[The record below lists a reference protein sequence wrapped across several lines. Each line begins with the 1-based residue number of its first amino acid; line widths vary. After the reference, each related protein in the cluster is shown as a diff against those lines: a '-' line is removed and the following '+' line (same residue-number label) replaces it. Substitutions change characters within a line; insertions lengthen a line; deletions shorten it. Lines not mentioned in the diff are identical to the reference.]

1 MTLVNMFTFNRKVHF
16 SIISKCLS
24 SKSPSV
30 KSKPK
35 TVVKATSTT
44 RNTCF
49 NQESPDMKKVYDI
62 SDKITIVR
70 DRSKAESVLKVL
82 YDSKNVIWGCDTEVA
97 DIDVK
102 TQGPVGNGRKLILII
117 FISLFLII
125 MIMIIIINARKS
137 HMCIYLWRAKH

>member
-1 MTLVNMFTFNRKVHF
+1 MTLVNMFTFNRKVNF

-30 KSKPK
+30 KSNPK
-35 TVVKATSTT
+35 TVVKATST
-44 RNTCF
+44 RNTFF

-102 TQGPVGNGRKLILII
+102 TQGPVGNGSKLMI
-117 FISLFLII
+117 FLFVYFDETIQY
-125 MIMIIIINARKS
+125 
-137 HMCIYLWRAKH
+137 IYDNK

>member
-1 MTLVNMFTFNRKVHF
+1 MTLVNMFTFNRKVNF
-16 SIISKCLS
+16 SILSKCLS

-35 TVVKATSTT
+35 TVVKATST
-44 RNTCF
+44 RSNYF

-82 YDSKNVIWGCDTEVA
+82 YDSKNIIWGCDTEVA

-102 TQGPVGNGRKLILII
+102 TQGPVGNGSKLI
-117 FISLFLII
+117 FLFLYFDQVIQK
-125 MIMIIIINARKS
+125 IINNK
-137 HMCIYLWRAKH
+137 IKPINQ